1 MSNKKKVIGITGGIA
16 TGKSVVTSY
25 LRAHGYEVIDA
36 DAVVRELQEV
46 GGALYLAIRDTFGE
60 AYFLK
65 NGELDRATF
74 GALIFSDSVAR
85 GKLSNVQDTI
95 IRTEL
100 FGRCETN
107 QSEIIFMDIPLLF
120 ERDYTGFDE
129 TWLVYAPQDIQIKRL
144 MKRNSLSESEAM
156 LRIKAQMPIDEKRS
170 LATRIIENCDTIEVL
185 ENQLASLISEI

>member
-1 MSNKKKVIGITGGIA
+1 MK
-16 TGKSVVTSY
+16 
-25 LRAHGYEVIDA
+25 
-36 DAVVRELQEV
+36 
-46 GGALYLAIRDTFGE
+46 
-60 AYFLK
+60 
-65 NGELDRATF
+65 
-74 GALIFSDSVAR
+74 
-85 GKLSNVQDTI
+85 
-95 IRTEL
+95 
-100 FGRCETN
+100 
-107 QSEIIFMDIPLLF
+107 IIFMDIPLLF

>member
-1 MSNKKKVIGITGGIA
+1 MKKVIGITGGIA

-36 DAVVRELQEV
+36 DVVVRELQEV
-46 GGALYLAIRDTFGE
+46 GGALYIAIRDTFGE
-60 AYFLK
+60 AYFLE
-65 NGELDRATF
+65 NGDLDRAKF
-74 GALIFSDSVAR
+74 GALIFSDAEAR
-85 GKLSNVQDTI
+85 AKLSAVQGDI

-100 FGRCETN
+100 FKRCASSR
-107 QSEIIFMDIPLLF
+107 SELVFMDIPLLF
-120 ERDYTGFDE
+120 ERAYTGFDE
-129 TWLVYAPQDIQIKRL
+129 TWLVYAPQDVQLKRL
-144 MKRNSLSESEAM
+144 MKRNDLSESEAL

>member
-1 MSNKKKVIGITGGIA
+1 MKKVIGITGGIA

-36 DAVVRELQEV
+36 DVVVRELQEV
-46 GGALYLAIRDTFGE
+46 GGALYIAIRDTFGE
-60 AYFLK
+60 AYFLE
-65 NGELDRATF
+65 NGDLDRAKF
-74 GALIFSDSVAR
+74 GALIFSDAEAR
-85 GKLSNVQDTI
+85 AKLSAVQDDI

-100 FGRCETN
+100 FKRCANSRLELV
-107 QSEIIFMDIPLLF
+107 FMDIPLLF
-120 ERDYTGFDE
+120 ERAYTGFDE
-129 TWLVYAPQDIQIKRL
+129 TWLVYAPQDVQLKHL
-144 MKRNSLSESEAM
+144 MKRNDLSESEAL

>member
-1 MSNKKKVIGITGGIA
+1 MKKVIGITGGIA

-36 DAVVRELQEV
+36 DVVVRELQEV
-46 GGALYLAIRDTFGE
+46 GGALYIAIRDTFGE
-60 AYFLK
+60 AYFLE
-65 NGELDRATF
+65 NGDLDRAKF
-74 GALIFSDSVAR
+74 GALIFSDAEAR
-85 GKLSNVQDTI
+85 AKLSAVQDDI

-100 FGRCETN
+100 FKRCANSRLELV
-107 QSEIIFMDIPLLF
+107 FMDIPLLF
-120 ERDYTGFDE
+120 ERAYTGFDE
-129 TWLVYAPQDIQIKRL
+129 TWLVYAPQDIQLKRL
-144 MKRNSLSESEAM
+144 MKRNDLSESEAL

>member
-1 MSNKKKVIGITGGIA
+1 MKKVIGITGGIA

-36 DAVVRELQEV
+36 DVVVRELQEV
-46 GGALYLAIRDTFGE
+46 GGALYIAIRDTFGE
-60 AYFLK
+60 AYFLE
-65 NGELDRATF
+65 NGDLDRAKF
-74 GALIFSDSVAR
+74 GALIFSDAEAR
-85 GKLSNVQDTI
+85 AKLSAVQDDI

-100 FGRCETN
+100 FKHCANSR
-107 QSEIIFMDIPLLF
+107 SELVFMDIPLLF
-120 ERDYTGFDE
+120 ERAYTGFDE
-129 TWLVYAPQDIQIKRL
+129 TWLVYAPQDVQLKRL
-144 MKRNSLSESEAM
+144 MKRNDLSESEAL

>member
-1 MSNKKKVIGITGGIA
+1 MKKVIGITGGIA

-36 DAVVRELQEV
+36 DVVVRELQEV
-46 GGALYLAIRDTFGE
+46 GGALYIAIRDTFGE
-60 AYFLK
+60 AYFLE
-65 NGELDRATF
+65 NGDLDRAKF
-74 GALIFSDSVAR
+74 GALIFSDAEAR
-85 GKLSNVQDTI
+85 AKLSAVQGDI

-100 FGRCETN
+100 FKRCANSRLELV
-107 QSEIIFMDIPLLF
+107 FMDIPLLF
-120 ERDYTGFDE
+120 ERAYTGFDE
-129 TWLVYAPQDIQIKRL
+129 TWLVYAPQDVQLKRL
-144 MKRNSLSESEAM
+144 MKRNDLSESEAL

>member
-1 MSNKKKVIGITGGIA
+1 MKKVIGITGGIA

-36 DAVVRELQEV
+36 DVVVRELQEV
-46 GGALYLAIRDTFGE
+46 GGALYIAIRDTFGE
-60 AYFLK
+60 AYFLE
-65 NGELDRATF
+65 NGDLDRAKF
-74 GALIFSDSVAR
+74 GALIFSDAEAR
-85 GKLSNVQDTI
+85 AKLSAVQDDI

-100 FGRCETN
+100 FKRCANSRLELV
-107 QSEIIFMDIPLLF
+107 FMDIPLLF
-120 ERDYTGFDE
+120 ERAYTGFNE
-129 TWLVYAPQDIQIKRL
+129 TWLVYAPQDVQLKRL
-144 MKRNSLSESEAM
+144 MKRNDLSESEAL

>member
-1 MSNKKKVIGITGGIA
+1 MKKVIGITGGIA

-36 DAVVRELQEV
+36 DVVVRELQEV
-46 GGALYLAIRDTFGE
+46 GGALYIAIRDTFGE
-60 AYFLK
+60 AYFLE
-65 NGELDRATF
+65 NGDLDRAKF
-74 GALIFSDSVAR
+74 GALIFSDADAR
-85 GKLSNVQDTI
+85 AKLSAVQDDI

-100 FGRCETN
+100 FKHCANSR
-107 QSEIIFMDIPLLF
+107 SELVFMDIPLLF
-120 ERDYTGFDE
+120 ERAYTGFDE
-129 TWLVYAPQDIQIKRL
+129 TWLVYAPQDVQLKRL
-144 MKRNSLSESEAM
+144 MKRNDLSESEAL

>member
-1 MSNKKKVIGITGGIA
+1 MKKVIGITGGIA

-36 DAVVRELQEV
+36 DVVVRELQEV
-46 GGALYLAIRDTFGE
+46 GGALYIAIRDTFGE
-60 AYFLK
+60 AYFLE
-65 NGELDRATF
+65 NGDLDRAKF
-74 GALIFSDSVAR
+74 GALIFSDAEAR
-85 GKLSNVQDTI
+85 AKLSAVQGDI

-100 FGRCETN
+100 FKRCASSR
-107 QSEIIFMDIPLLF
+107 SELVFMDIPLLF
-120 ERDYTGFDE
+120 ERAYTGFDE
-129 TWLVYAPQDIQIKRL
+129 TWLVYAPQDIQLKRL
-144 MKRNSLSESEAM
+144 MKRNDLSESEAL

>member
-1 MSNKKKVIGITGGIA
+1 MKKVIGITGGIA

-36 DAVVRELQEV
+36 DVVVRELQEV
-46 GGALYLAIRDTFGE
+46 GGALYIAIRDTFGE
-60 AYFLK
+60 AYFLE
-65 NGELDRATF
+65 NGDLDRAKF
-74 GALIFSDSVAR
+74 GALIFSDAEAR
-85 GKLSNVQDTI
+85 AKLSAVQDDI

-100 FGRCETN
+100 FKRCAN
-107 QSEIIFMDIPLLF
+107 SRSELVFMDIPLLF
-120 ERDYTGFDE
+120 ERAYTGFDE
-129 TWLVYAPQDIQIKRL
+129 TWLVYAPQDVQLKRL
-144 MKRNSLSESEAM
+144 MKRNDLSESEAL

>member
-1 MSNKKKVIGITGGIA
+1 MKKVIGITGGIA

-36 DAVVRELQEV
+36 DVVVRELQEV
-46 GGALYLAIRDTFGE
+46 GGALYIAIRDTFGE
-60 AYFLK
+60 AYFLE
-65 NGELDRATF
+65 NGDLDRAKF
-74 GALIFSDSVAR
+74 GALIFSDAEAR
-85 GKLSNVQDTI
+85 TKLSAVQDDI

-100 FGRCETN
+100 FKRCANSRLELV
-107 QSEIIFMDIPLLF
+107 FMDIPLLF
-120 ERDYTGFDE
+120 ERAYTGFDE
-129 TWLVYAPQDIQIKRL
+129 TWLVYAPQDVQLKRL
-144 MKRNSLSESEAM
+144 MKRNDLSESEAL

>member
-1 MSNKKKVIGITGGIA
+1 MKKVIGITGGIA

-36 DAVVRELQEV
+36 DVVVRELQEV
-46 GGALYLAIRDTFGE
+46 GGALYIAIRDTFGE
-60 AYFLK
+60 AYFLE
-65 NGELDRATF
+65 NGDLDRAKF
-74 GALIFSDSVAR
+74 GALIFSDADAR
-85 GKLSNVQDTI
+85 AKLSAVQDDI

-100 FGRCETN
+100 FKHCANSR
-107 QSEIIFMDIPLLF
+107 SELVFMDIPLLF
-120 ERDYTGFDE
+120 ERAYTGFDE
-129 TWLVYAPQDIQIKRL
+129 TWLVYAPQDVQLKCL
-144 MKRNSLSESEAM
+144 MKRNDLSESEAL

>member
-1 MSNKKKVIGITGGIA
+1 MKKVIGITGGIA

-36 DAVVRELQEV
+36 DVVVRELQEV
-46 GGALYLAIRDTFGE
+46 GGALYIAIRDTFGE
-60 AYFLK
+60 AYFLE
-65 NGELDRATF
+65 NGDLDRAKF
-74 GALIFSDSVAR
+74 GALIFSDADAR
-85 GKLSNVQDTI
+85 AKLSAVQDDI

-100 FGRCETN
+100 FKHCANSR
-107 QSEIIFMDIPLLF
+107 SELVFMDIPLLF
-120 ERDYTGFDE
+120 ERAYTGFDE
-129 TWLVYAPQDIQIKRL
+129 TWLVYAPQDIQLKRL
-144 MKRNSLSESEAM
+144 MKRNDLSESEAL

>member
-74 GALIFSDSVAR
+74 GALIFSDSAAR
-85 GKLSNVQDTI
+85 GKLSMCKIPSFGQNFSDDVRPVNQ
-95 IRTEL
+95 RL
-100 FGRCETN
+100 FLWIFRSYL
-107 QSEIIFMDIPLLF
+107 SEII
-120 ERDYTGFDE
+120 
-129 TWLVYAPQDIQIKRL
+129 QDLMRL
-144 MKRNSLSESEAM
+144 G
-156 LRIKAQMPIDEKRS
+156 
-170 LATRIIENCDTIEVL
+170 
-185 ENQLASLISEI
+185 

>member
-1 MSNKKKVIGITGGIA
+1 MKKVIGITGGIA

-36 DAVVRELQEV
+36 DVVVRELQEV
-46 GGALYLAIRDTFGE
+46 GGALYIAIRDTFGE
-60 AYFLK
+60 AYFLE
-65 NGELDRATF
+65 NGDLDRAKF
-74 GALIFSDSVAR
+74 GALIFSDAEAR
-85 GKLSNVQDTI
+85 AKLSAVQGDI

-100 FGRCETN
+100 FKRCASSR
-107 QSEIIFMDIPLLF
+107 SELVFMDIPLVF
-120 ERDYTGFDE
+120 ERAYTGFDE
-129 TWLVYAPQDIQIKRL
+129 TWLVYAPQDIQLKRL
-144 MKRNSLSESEAM
+144 MKRNDLSESEAL

>member
-1 MSNKKKVIGITGGIA
+1 MKKVIGITGGIA

-25 LRAHGYEVIDA
+25 LRAHGYDVIDA

-46 GGALYLAIRDTFGE
+46 GGALYIAIRDTFGQ
-60 AYFLK
+60 AYFLE
-65 NGELDRATF
+65 NGALDRAKF
-74 GALIFSDSVAR
+74 GALIFSDPVAR
-85 GKLSNVQDTI
+85 EKLSAVQDNI

-100 FGRCETN
+100 LRRCETSSS
-107 QSEIIFMDIPLLF
+107 QLVFMDIPLLF

-129 TWLVYAPQDIQIKRL
+129 TWLVYAPQEVQLKRL
-144 MKRNSLSESEAM
+144 MKRNGLSEKEAL

>member
-1 MSNKKKVIGITGGIA
+1 MKKVIGITGGIA

-36 DAVVRELQEV
+36 DVVVRELQEV
-46 GGALYLAIRDTFGE
+46 GGALYIAIRDTFGE
-60 AYFLK
+60 AYFLE
-65 NGELDRATF
+65 NGDLDRAKF
-74 GALIFSDSVAR
+74 GALIFSDAEAR
-85 GKLSNVQDTI
+85 AKLSAVQDDI

-100 FGRCETN
+100 FKRCASSR
-107 QSEIIFMDIPLLF
+107 SELVFMDIPLLF
-120 ERDYTGFDE
+120 ERAYTGFDE
-129 TWLVYAPQDIQIKRL
+129 TWLVYAPQDVQLKCL
-144 MKRNSLSESEAM
+144 MKRNDLSESEAL

>member
-1 MSNKKKVIGITGGIA
+1 MKKVIGITGGIA

-36 DAVVRELQEV
+36 DVVVRELQEV
-46 GGALYLAIRDTFGE
+46 GGALYIAIRDTFGE
-60 AYFLK
+60 AYFLE
-65 NGELDRATF
+65 NGDLDRAKF
-74 GALIFSDSVAR
+74 GVLIFSDAEAR
-85 GKLSNVQDTI
+85 TKLSAVQDDI

-100 FGRCETN
+100 FKRCASSRAELV
-107 QSEIIFMDIPLLF
+107 FMDIPLLF
-120 ERDYTGFDE
+120 ERAYTGFDE
-129 TWLVYAPQDIQIKRL
+129 TWLVYAPQDIQLKRL
-144 MKRNSLSESEAM
+144 MKRNDLSESEAL

>member
-1 MSNKKKVIGITGGIA
+1 MKKVIGITGGIA

-36 DAVVRELQEV
+36 DVVVRELQEV
-46 GGALYLAIRDTFGE
+46 GGALYIAIRDTFGE
-60 AYFLK
+60 AYFLE
-65 NGELDRATF
+65 NGDLDRAKF
-74 GALIFSDSVAR
+74 GALIFSDAEAR
-85 GKLSNVQDTI
+85 AKLSAVQDDI

-100 FGRCETN
+100 FKRCANSRLELV
-107 QSEIIFMDIPLLF
+107 FMDIPLLF
-120 ERDYTGFDE
+120 ERAYTGFDE
-129 TWLVYAPQDIQIKRL
+129 TWLVYAPQDVQLKRL
-144 MKRNSLSESEAM
+144 MKRNDLSESEAL

>member
-1 MSNKKKVIGITGGIA
+1 MKKVIGITGGIA

-25 LRAHGYEVIDA
+25 LRAQGYEVIDA

-46 GGALYLAIRDTFGE
+46 DGALYNAIRDTFGQ
-60 AYFLK
+60 AYFLE
-65 NGELDRATF
+65 NGALDRAQF

-85 GKLSNVQDTI
+85 DKLSAVQDGL

-100 FGRCETN
+100 FRRCELS
-107 QSEIIFMDIPLLF
+107 QSELIFMDIPLLF
-120 ERDYTGFDE
+120 ERNYTGFDE
-129 TWLVYAPQDIQIKRL
+129 TWLIYAPQDIQVKRLIKR
-144 MKRNSLSESEAM
+144 NGLSQSEAM

-185 ENQLASLISEI
+185 ENRLASLISEI

>member
-25 LRAHGYEVIDA
+25 LRAHDYEVIDA

-74 GALIFSDSVAR
+74 GALIFSDSAAR
-85 GKLSNVQDTI
+85 NKLSSVQDAI

-100 FGRCETN
+100 LRRCETS
-107 QSEIIFMDIPLLF
+107 QSEIIFMDIPVQEMILCFGKKL
-120 ERDYTGFDE
+120 
-129 TWLVYAPQDIQIKRL
+129 IKRH
-144 MKRNSLSESEAM
+144 LSGT
-156 LRIKAQMPIDEKRS
+156 LRRQTGLRK
-170 LATRIIENCDTIEVL
+170 II
-185 ENQLASLISEI
+185 